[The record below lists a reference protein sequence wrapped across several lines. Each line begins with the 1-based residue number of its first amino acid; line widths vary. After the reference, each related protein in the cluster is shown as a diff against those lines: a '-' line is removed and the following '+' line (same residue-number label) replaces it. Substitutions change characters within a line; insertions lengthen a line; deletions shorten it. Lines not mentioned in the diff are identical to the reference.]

1 MGSSGFD
8 ASGLGPPSSG
18 LGGVDGASW
27 VLAEGSAFNT
37 TGGLTAW
44 NTALAILGMKSGSV
58 KIGGI
63 RSRHFSRKSS
73 W

>member
-1 MGSSGFD
+1 MGFSSFD

-18 LGGVDGASW
+18 LGGVDGALQL
-27 VLAEGSAFNT
+27 LAEGSAFNT
-37 TGGLTAW
+37 TGGLTTW

-58 KIGGI
+58 KIGCI
-63 RSRHFSRKSS
+63 RSCHFSRKSS